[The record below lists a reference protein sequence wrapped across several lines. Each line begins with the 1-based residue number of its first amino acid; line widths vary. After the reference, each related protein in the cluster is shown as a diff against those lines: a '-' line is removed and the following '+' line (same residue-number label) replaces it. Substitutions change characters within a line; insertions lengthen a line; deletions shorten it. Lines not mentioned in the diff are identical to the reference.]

1 MTQGKKTRIRVRSS
15 LSTYV
20 GELLIPPMRNRIS
33 DVLNDESVLFLNLTD
48 VVRAILLFYMS
59 PLWSTLLGVLV
70 LKEQLTVNRFF
81 VFECRD

>member
-33 DVLNDESVLFLNLTD
+33 DVLNDESVIFVNLTD
-48 VVRAILLFYMS
+48 VVIDDTQHS
-59 PLWSTLLGVLV
+59 D
-70 LKEQLTVNRFF
+70 F
-81 VFECRD
+81 VALNKMQIESVVQIE

>member
-33 DVLNDESVLFLNLTD
+33 DVLNDESVIFVNLTN
-48 VVRAILLFYMS
+48 VVIDDTQHS
-59 PLWSTLLGVLV
+59 D
-70 LKEQLTVNRFF
+70 F
-81 VFECRD
+81 VALNKMQIESVVQIE

>member
-33 DVLNDESVLFLNLTD
+33 DVLNDESVLFINLTD
-48 VVRAILLFYMS
+48 VLIDDTHHSA
-59 PLWSTLLGVLV
+59 
-70 LKEQLTVNRFF
+70 F
-81 VFECRD
+81 VALNKMQIESVVQID

>member
-33 DVLNDESVLFLNLTD
+33 DVLNDESVIFLNLTD
-48 VVRAILLFYMS
+48 VIIDDTQHS
-59 PLWSTLLGVLV
+59 D
-70 LKEQLTVNRFF
+70 F
-81 VFECRD
+81 VALNKMQIESVIQID